1 MLELDV
7 CGHAACLS
15 RIDPAAA
22 RVALA
27 VAAAPVPRAAASRDP
42 PVLQLPPAAAGFNM
56 SSEDLMEHVP
66 DDLYD
71 KEYDKRYNPMAK
83 KVTAGSR
90 KKGSVV
96 PPSVG
101 NTHWHHQ

>member
-1 MLELDV
+1 
-7 CGHAACLS
+7 
-15 RIDPAAA
+15 
-22 RVALA
+22 
-27 VAAAPVPRAAASRDP
+27 
-42 PVLQLPPAAAGFNM
+42 
-56 SSEDLMEHVP
+56 MEHVP

-96 PPSVG
+96 PPSVV
-101 NTHWHHQ
+101 NNDWHH

>member
-27 VAAAPVPRAAASRDP
+27 VAAAPVPRAAASRDL

-96 PPSVG
+96 PLSVG
-101 NTHWHHQ
+101 NTHWHH

>member
-1 MLELDV
+1 
-7 CGHAACLS
+7 
-15 RIDPAAA
+15 
-22 RVALA
+22 
-27 VAAAPVPRAAASRDP
+27 
-42 PVLQLPPAAAGFNM
+42 
-56 SSEDLMEHVP
+56 MEHVP
-66 DDLYD
+66 DALYD

-101 NTHWHHQ
+101 NTHWHD